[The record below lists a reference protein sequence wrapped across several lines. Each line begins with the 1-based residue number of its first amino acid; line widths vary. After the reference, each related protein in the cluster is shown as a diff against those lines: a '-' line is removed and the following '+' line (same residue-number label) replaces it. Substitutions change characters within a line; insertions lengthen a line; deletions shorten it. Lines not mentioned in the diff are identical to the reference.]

1 MIGRHERQAHPRVLL
16 AVGAACAVAAAVLGA
31 VAADPRFLRLAVV
44 LALLAVLP
52 PAFAYARA
60 PRSAEIRQLRR
71 EVAQLRSDLA
81 VRPTAA
87 VEVVVVHEQQPA
99 FGPPTSVNGSAYLD
113 RADGRRLVLDL
124 VALEEAAAAPR

>member
-1 MIGRHERQAHPRVLL
+1 MIGRHARPAPPRLL
-16 AVGAACAVAAAVLGA
+16 LIAGAVSAVTAAVLAA
-31 VAADPRFLRLAVV
+31 VSSDPKLLRLAVV

-52 PAFAYARA
+52 PAFAYART
-60 PRSAEIRQLRR
+60 PRGADLRQLRR

-87 VEVVVVHEQQPA
+87 VEVVVLHEQQPA
-99 FGPPTSVNGSAYLD
+99 LGRPTSVNGSAYLD

-124 VALEEAAAAPR
+124 VALEEAAATTR